1 MTQRI
6 LTYLLTHY
14 RPREGWL
21 PLLLLFGAVG
31 CLIWSVLGVGWVP
44 EDGIVVPTALLGLLL
59 GASLAKRPLSPLPAW
74 LLIGAY
80 GLLANLLWL
89 GRLWPPWGYLL
100 GEWAL
105 LRRFWLQRGAVF
117 LDRLLGWLQAVLA
130 GDSSQETLSFALG
143 LGLLSWFLAAYV
155 GWAAY
160 RQQRPLNALLIMGA
174 ALAINGYYG
183 AAPYFPVALFVA
195 LAALLAA
202 LLHFDQLQQ
211 QWESRLVDYSTQIR
225 FDLMLHAGLTALILL
240 TFAYLLPVFNPSQVA
255 RALLRQ
261 PAVVQAEQTLE
272 RVFGGV
278 RPPAGPLAEEVGTAP
293 GSPGGPGG
301 AGILPRAYLLGN
313 APELSQ
319 TVVMTATLNW
329 ADPPPP
335 DRTRLERW
343 RALSY
348 DVYTGRGWAIS
359 EERTETVPPFDPIPL
374 PPIAEQTAISQTVH
388 WLFDE
393 RLIRYT
399 MGQPLRFDQETT
411 TRWRGQTDLA
421 RVARTREGG
430 QVYTAISRHTNAPA
444 AALRTATLAEIE
456 PVILGRYTN
465 LPASLPERVGQLAQ
479 EIAGDQ
485 PTPYD
490 QAQALVAFLNQYPYT
505 LDVGVPPAGQDVVD
519 YFLFEAQT
527 GYCDY
532 YASAM
537 VVLARSLGLPARLV
551 VGYLS
556 PPPEATGVYTVR
568 QIESHSWVEIYFA
581 GYGWVEFEPTR
592 PFAPGVDETWETAV
606 PPAFVDRDVSL
617 PDTGPP
623 PLPDQ
628 DPAGP
633 SWSFWLIGLLI
644 IGLLALPSWL
654 LWRGWQTEQDL
665 RQMGIVW
672 VYGRLHHHIRRWG
685 QPIPPQQTPAEF
697 EQALTQRLN
706 TWATSSRRQQVV
718 DQLYPHLIRLVG
730 LYNETRYG
738 GRGQPSAQATR
749 ALWHQLRRPLWW
761 LRLWQLLDKIRGTR

>member
-1 MTQRI
+1 MTLR
-6 LTYLLTHY
+6 LLDYLLTHY

-21 PLLLLFGAVG
+21 PLLLLFGAAG

-44 EDGIVVPTALLGLLL
+44 EDGIVVPTVLLGLLL
-59 GASLAKRPLSPLPAW
+59 GVVLAKRPLSPLPAW
-74 LLIGAY
+74 LLIIAY

-100 GEWAL
+100 GEWEL
-105 LRRFWLQRGAVF
+105 LRQFWIQRGAVF
-117 LDRLLGWLQAVLA
+117 LDRLLGWLQAILA

-155 GWAAY
+155 GWATY
-160 RQQRPLNALLIMGA
+160 REKRPLNALLIMGT
-174 ALAINGYYG
+174 ALALNGYYG

-211 QWESRLVDYSTQIR
+211 QWEARLVDYSTQIR
-225 FDLMLHAGLTALILL
+225 VDLLLHAGLAALVLL
-240 TFAYLLPVFNPSQVA
+240 SFAYLLPVFNPSQVA

-261 PAVVQAEQTLE
+261 PAVIQAEQTFE

-278 RPPAGPLAEEVGTAP
+278 RPPAGPLAEEAGAGP

-313 APELSQ
+313 APELSE
-319 TVVMTATLNW
+319 TVVMTATVSW
-329 ADPPPP
+329 ANPPPP

-359 EERTETVPPFDPIPL
+359 EERTEIVAAFDSIPL
-374 PPIAEQTAISQTVH
+374 PPIADQTTISQTVH

-399 MGQPLRFDQETT
+399 LGQPLRFDQATT
-411 TRWRGQTDLA
+411 ARWRGQTDLA
-421 RVARTREGG
+421 RVARTSEGA
-430 QVYTAISRHTNAPA
+430 QMYTAVSRHTNASA
-444 AALRTATLAEIE
+444 ADLRTASLAEVE
-456 PVILGRYTN
+456 PVVRGRYTN
-465 LPASLPERVGQLAQ
+465 LPAGLPERVAELAQ

-505 LDVGVPPAGQDVVD
+505 LDVGVPPAGRDVVD

-532 YASAM
+532 YASAL
-537 VVLARSLGLPARLV
+537 VVMARSLGLPARLV

-556 PPPEATGVYTVR
+556 PPPDEAGVTTVR
-568 QIESHSWVEIYFA
+568 QIESHSWAEIYFA
-581 GYGWVEFEPTR
+581 GFGWVEFEPTR
-592 PFAPGVDETWETAV
+592 PFAPGVDEAWETAV
-606 PPAFVDRDVSL
+606 PPTFTD
-617 PDTGPP
+617 PDTPLSDTDPP
-623 PLPDQ
+623 PLPQPDRE
-628 DPAGP
+628 PGRWP
-633 SWSFWLIGLLI
+633 LGWLLLAT
-644 IGLLALPSWL
+644 LLALPGWL
-654 LWRGWQTEQDL
+654 LWRVWQAEQGL
-665 RQMGIVW
+665 RQGGIVW
-672 VYGRLHHHIRRWG
+672 VYGRVHHHIHRWG
-685 QPIPPQQTPAEF
+685 QPTPPQQTPAEF
-697 EQALTQRLN
+697 EQALNRRLDK
-706 TWATSSRRQQVV
+706 WATSLRRQQVAARMR
-718 DQLYPHLIRLVG
+718 PHLARLVG
-730 LYNETRYG
+730 WYNEERYRGGANLSPQTTRV
-738 GRGQPSAQATR
+738 
-749 ALWHQLRRPLWW
+749 LWHHLRRPLWW
-761 LRLWQLLDKIRGTR
+761 LRLWGMVDRMRG

>member
-1 MTQRI
+1 MTLR
-6 LTYLLTHY
+6 LLDYLLTHY

-31 CLIWSVLGVGWVP
+31 CLIWSVLGVDWVP
-44 EDGIVVPTALLGLLL
+44 EDGIVAPTALLGLLL
-59 GASLAKRPLSPLPAW
+59 GVVLAKRPLSPLPAW
-74 LLIGAY
+74 LLLIAY

-100 GEWAL
+100 GEWEL
-105 LRRFWLQRGAVF
+105 LRQFWIQRGAVF

-130 GDSSQETLSFALG
+130 GDSSQETISFALG

-155 GWAAY
+155 GWTTY
-160 RQQRPLNALLIMGA
+160 REKRPLNALLIMGT
-174 ALAINGYYG
+174 ALALNGYYG

-211 QWESRLVDYSTQIR
+211 QWEARLVDYSTQIR
-225 FDLMLHAGLTALILL
+225 VDLLLHAGLAALVLL
-240 TFAYLLPVFNPSQVA
+240 SFAYLLPVFNPSQVA

-261 PAVVQAEQTLE
+261 PAVIQAEQTFE

-278 RPPAGPLAEEVGTAP
+278 RPPKGPLAEEAGALP

-313 APELSQ
+313 APELSE
-319 TVVMTATLNW
+319 TVVMTATVSW

-359 EERTETVPPFDPIPL
+359 EERAETLAPFDPILL
-374 PPIAEQTAISQTVH
+374 PPIAEPTTISQTVH
-388 WLFDE
+388 WLFDQ

-399 MGQPLRFDQETT
+399 IGQPLRFDQETT

-421 RVARTREGG
+421 RVARTSEGE
-430 QVYTAISRHTNAPA
+430 QVYTAVSRHTNASA
-444 AALRTATLAEIE
+444 AALRSATLADIE

-465 LPASLPERVGQLAQ
+465 LPANLPERVAELAQ

-485 PTPYD
+485 TTPYD
-490 QAQALVAFLNQYPYT
+490 RAQALVSFLNQYPYT
-505 LDVGVPPAGQDVVD
+505 LDVGVPPAGRDVVD

-537 VVLARSLGLPARLV
+537 VVMARSLGLPARLV

-556 PPPEATGVYTVR
+556 PPPDEAGVYTVR
-568 QIESHSWVEIYFA
+568 QIESHSWAEIYFA

-592 PFAPGVDETWETAV
+592 PFAPGIDEQPETAV
-606 PPAFVDRDVSL
+606 PPTFAE
-617 PDTGPP
+617 PDTPLPGSPP
-623 PLPDQ
+623 PLPEPDP
-628 DPAGP
+628 DPAGG
-633 SWSFWLIGLLI
+633 WWGWLLLL
-644 IGLLALPSWL
+644 GPLALLGWAV
-654 LWRGWQTEQDL
+654 WRGWQAEEGL
-665 RQMGIVW
+665 RQERVVW
-672 VYGRLHHHIRRWG
+672 IYGRVHHHIRAWG
-685 QPIPPQQTPAEF
+685 QPILPHQTPAEF
-697 EQALTQRLN
+697 EQALRQRLDG
-706 TWATSSRRQQVV
+706 WASSPRRQQMVT
-718 DQLYPHLIRLVG
+718 QMHPHLIRLIG
-730 LYNETRYG
+730 LYNEERYG
-738 GRGQPSAQATR
+738 GRERLTLQATR
-749 ALWHQLRRPLWW
+749 SLWQRLRWPLWW
-761 LRLWQLLDKIRGTR
+761 LRLWGLVDRIRG

>member
-1 MTQRI
+1 MTLRL

-21 PLLLLFGAVG
+21 PLLLLFGAAG
-31 CLIWSVLGVGWVP
+31 CLIWSVLGVDWVP

-59 GASLAKRPLSPLPAW
+59 GVVLAKRPLSPLPAW
-74 LLIGAY
+74 LLISAY

-100 GEWAL
+100 GEWEL
-105 LRRFWLQRGAVF
+105 LRQFWLQRGAVF

-130 GDSSQETLSFALG
+130 GESSQETISFALG

-155 GWAAY
+155 GWATY
-160 RQQRPLNALLIMGA
+160 REKRPLNALLIMGT

-211 QWESRLVDYSTQIR
+211 QWEARLVDYSTQIR
-225 FDLMLHAGLTALILL
+225 LDLLLHAGLTALMLL
-240 TFAYLLPVFNPSQVA
+240 TVAYLLPVINPSQVA

-261 PAVVQAEQTLE
+261 PAVIQAEQTLE

-278 RPPAGPLAEEVGTAP
+278 RPPAGPLAAETGGGP

-313 APELSQ
+313 APELSE
-319 TVVMTATLNW
+319 TVVMTATVRFS
-329 ADPPPP
+329 DPPPA
-335 DRTRLERW
+335 DRDRLTRW
-343 RALSY
+343 RALTY

-359 EERTETVPPFDPIPL
+359 EERTETVAAFDPIPL
-374 PPIAEQTAISQTVH
+374 PAIAEPTTISQTVH

-399 MGQPLRFDQETT
+399 IGQPLRVDQETT

-421 RVARTREGG
+421 RVARTSEGG
-430 QVYTAISRHTNAPA
+430 QVYTAVSRHTNAA
-444 AALRTATLAEIE
+444 AATLRSATLADIE
-456 PVILGRYTN
+456 PVIVGRYTN
-465 LPASLPERVGQLAQ
+465 LPADLPARVGELAQ
-479 EIAGDQ
+479 AIAGDQ
-485 PTPYD
+485 PTPYG

-505 LDVGVPPAGQDVVD
+505 LEVGVPPAGRDVVD
-519 YFLFEAQT
+519 YFLFEAQS

-532 YASAM
+532 YASAL
-537 VVLARSLGLPARLV
+537 VVMARSLGLPARLV

-556 PPPEATGVYTVR
+556 PPPDEAGVYTIR
-568 QIESHSWVEIYFA
+568 QIESHSWAEIYFA

-592 PFAPGVDETWETAV
+592 PFAPGVDEVGATAV
-606 PPAFVDRDVSL
+606 PPTFTEPDAPL
-617 PDTGPP
+617 PAPPP
-623 PLPDQ
+623 PLPEP
-628 DPAGP
+628 DPVPADWPWG
-633 SWSFWLIGLLI
+633 WLLAAA
-644 IGLLALPSWL
+644 LLALLSGL
-654 LWRGWQTEQDL
+654 LWRGRQAERGL
-665 RQMGIVW
+665 RQGGIVW
-672 VYGRLHHHIRRWG
+672 VYGRVQHHIRRWG

-697 EQALTQRLN
+697 EQALNRRLDA
-706 TWATSSRRQQVV
+706 WATSPRRQQVV
-718 DQLYPHLIRLVG
+718 GQLRPHLTQLVG

-738 GRGQPSAQATR
+738 HREQLPPQATQT
-749 ALWHQLRRPLWW
+749 LWHHLRRPLWR
-761 LRLWQLLDKIRGTR
+761 LRLWGVVDRMRG